1 MVNMSSN
8 LPSASFKEIY
18 ERNFDMVYRIC
29 FMYLKNKADTEDAV
43 HSTFLKLLETKKT
56 FQNAEHEKAW
66 LIRVSS
72 NVCKNMISH
81 WSRKVSLIEENEN
94 ISVSDYHD
102 ETLMAICNLPDNLKT
117 VVYLYYYEGYDSIQ
131 IGKMLNITSSA
142 VRNRLKRA
150 KEKLRSILTDEEG
163 NK

>member
-1 MVNMSSN
+1 MSSN
-8 LPSASFKEIY
+8 LPSDSFKALY
-18 ERNFDMVYRIC
+18 ERHFDMVYRIC

-102 ETLMAICNLPDNLKT
+102 ETLMVICNLPDNLKT

>member
-1 MVNMSSN
+1 MSSN
-8 LPSASFKEIY
+8 LPSDSFKALY
-18 ERNFDMVYRIC
+18 ERHFDMVYKIC
-29 FMYLKNKADTEDAV
+29 FMYLKNTADTEDAV
-43 HSTFLKLLETKKT
+43 HNTFLKLLETEKT

-72 NVCKNMISH
+72 NVCKNMINH
-81 WSRKVSLIEENEN
+81 WSRKASLIEENEN

-102 ETLMAICNLPDNLKT
+102 ETLMAVCSLPDNLKT

-131 IGKMLNITSSA
+131 IGKMLHITSSA

-150 KEKLRSILTDEEG
+150 KEMLKNILTDKED